1 MKLWHIDIT
10 FVFISN
16 ALISRSTINEIFI
29 FPKTRSKLINKTSRI
44 GVICLHR
51 TDVILCLVKT
61 LLQVNYVP
69 ELDMLYDPDFQ
80 NTYLNYI

>member
-1 MKLWHIDIT
+1 MLRWSYDIT

-16 ALISRSTINEIFI
+16 ALISRSTINEIV

-51 TDVILCLVKT
+51 TDMILCLVKT